1 MLVVGVDFMAR
12 RGVCVRC
19 AKEREM
25 GTLATH
31 VVIELDVGILNESEE
46 VGKLFV
52 CFSSRQSFCAEA
64 WGEEGRVGKIYTL
77 LVCPTRTS
85 LGAFVA

>member
-1 MLVVGVDFMAR
+1 MCE
-12 RGVCVRC
+12 RG
-19 AKEREM
+19 KME
-25 GTLATH
+25 TLATY
-31 VVIELDVGILNESEE
+31 VVVELDVGILNESEE

-52 CFSSRQSFCAEA
+52 CFSSCQSFCAEA

-85 LGAFVA
+85 LRAFIA